1 MSADNHDKSYIAIWA
16 VLLVAMI
23 VSLVLAEVSGAAWA
37 IAVIFAIAAVKAWL
51 VVSRFMHLSQEPRWI
66 KLVMAG
72 AAAVVA
78 CFLVGVWGDVAL
90 AWSVIPAGQAA
101 PEAAPVAEL
110 RAGNAEKGGKVYG
123 TYCVGCHGADGK
135 ANGGTTGAS
144 FVDDPT
150 RLAKSDAELM
160 ASIADGKTGSLG
172 VMPPWKGTLQPQ
184 QMVDV
189 IAYLRASFGA
199 KP

>member
-1 MSADNHDKSYIAIWA
+1 MSAENHDKSYIAIWG

-37 IAVIFAIAAVKAWL
+37 IAVIFVIAAGKAWL

-72 AAAVVA
+72 AAAAVA

-90 AWSVIPAGQAA
+90 AWSVIPAGDVA

-110 RAGNAEKGGKVYG
+110 QAGNAEKGGKVYG

-150 RLAKSDAELM
+150 RLAKSDAELI
-160 ASIADGKTGSLG
+160 ASVAEGKAGTIG
-172 VMPPWKGTLQPQ
+172 VMPPWKGTLKPQ

-189 IAYLRASFGA
+189 VAYLRASFGP

>member
-1 MSADNHDKSYIAIWA
+1 MSADNHDKSYIAIWG
-16 VLLVAMI
+16 VLLVTMI

-37 IAVIFAIAAVKAWL
+37 IAVIFLIAAVKAWL
-51 VVSRFMHLSQEPRWI
+51 VVSRFMHLSHEPRWI

-72 AAAVVA
+72 AVAVVA

-90 AWSVIPAGQAA
+90 AWSVIPPGPAA

-110 RAGNAEKGGKVYG
+110 HAGNAEKGGKVYV
-123 TYCVGCHGADGK
+123 TYCAGCHGADGK

-150 RLAKSDAELM
+150 RLAKSDAELVT
-160 ASIADGKTGSLG
+160 SIADGKTGSIG

-189 IAYLRASFGA
+189 VAYLRASFGTT
-199 KP
+199 P